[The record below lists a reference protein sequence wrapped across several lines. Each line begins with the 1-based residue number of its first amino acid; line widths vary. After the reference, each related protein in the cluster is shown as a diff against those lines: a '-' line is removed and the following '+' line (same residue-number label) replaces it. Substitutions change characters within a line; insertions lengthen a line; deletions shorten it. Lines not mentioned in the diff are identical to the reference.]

1 MADRRDSAQL
11 AVVTCANR
19 LTGSTAPVPILEEVT
34 THHAGDDELTG
45 TQFESAML
53 NWGRL
58 LLDGIPYADL
68 QEAENRDAETSW
80 LQFWTR
86 KADVYEHLGREALR
100 AGHRLSAGE
109 WLWLASLC
117 CQYAQFLWFD
127 DGRAAVQRRKA
138 QLYAEAA
145 PLFRQPAVRLGI
157 PIDDT
162 VIPGYLRM
170 PARPSRSP
178 VGCAVL
184 LGGLESTKEESY
196 LFENLL
202 LDRGVA
208 TMTFDGPGQGEMLE
222 DVALSDD
229 FARYTSTVVDR
240 LLEDDAIDRRRLG
253 VLGRSLGGCYALS
266 SASADPRFAACVS
279 WGGFVTVDWEA
290 EPPHDRVSW
299 QYVSKLDSQHQTR
312 DHVVRSLNVLPTL
325 PQLRCPTYFL
335 HGALDPVPLEQVDLL
350 RATAVEAE
358 LTVVVEPRGDHCCH
372 NLGPVPRV
380 RMADWLADRLS

>member
-1 MADRRDSAQL
+1 MT
-11 AVVTCANR
+11 V
-19 LTGSTAPVPILEEVT
+19 
-34 THHAGDDELTG
+34 

-68 QEAENRDAETSW
+68 REAESRDADVPW
-80 LQFWTR
+80 LEFWSR
-86 KADVYEHLGREALR
+86 KADVYEQLGREALS

-127 DGRAAVQRRKA
+127 DERAAVQRRKA

-145 PLFRQPAVRLGI
+145 PLFRQPAVRLEI

-162 VIPGYLRM
+162 VIAGYLRM
-170 PARPSRSP
+170 PARPSRSS

-222 DVALSDD
+222 AVALSDD
-229 FARYTSTVVDR
+229 FERYTSAVVDR
-240 LLEDDAIDRRRLG
+240 LLEDDAIDGERLG
-253 VLGRSLGGCYALS
+253 VLGRSLGGCYALR

-279 WGGFVTVDWEA
+279 WGGAVTIEWEA
-290 EPPHDRVSW
+290 EPPHDRASW
-299 QYVSKLDSQHQTR
+299 QYVSKLDSEEQTR
-312 DHVVRSLNVLPTL
+312 DHVVRSVNVLPLL
-325 PQLRCPTYFL
+325 PKLRCPTYFL
-335 HGALDPVPLEQVDLL
+335 HGALDEVPLTQVDLL
-350 RATAVEAE
+350 RENAVNAQ
-358 LTVVVEPRGDHCCH
+358 LTIVVEPMGDHCCH

-380 RMADWLADRLS
+380 RMADWLVDRLS